1 MKIALLI
8 CGQIRGNVKKT
19 FDNLNKHLVKENV
32 DVFISSWKESLNDT
46 SRGVDQRTKHPNLSN
61 IQSGALKNYINNIVD
76 ISLYDNIDLV
86 DQFNMHQSRYESKEK
101 HSSHGILYNQFL
113 VENAINKLKKY
124 EVKKNI
130 SYDII
135 VKVRPDFMFRK
146 AINYEIGEHIY
157 LSKNKTNKFQ
167 ASDKFFYGNRELF
180 IYFINCLRTQIQK
193 VLTTSMET
201 DHPNMRQKPI
211 GERFYRQVLDDYK
224 ISTKIVENGRILR

>member
-19 FDNLNKHLVKENV
+19 FANLNKHLVKANV
-32 DVFISSWKESLNDT
+32 DVFISSWKQSLNDT
-46 SRGVDQRTKHPNLSN
+46 VRGVEQRTKHTNLSN
-61 IQSGALKNYINNIVD
+61 IQSDVFKNYINNIVD
-76 ISLYDNIDLV
+76 ISLYENIDLV
-86 DQFNMHQSRYESKEK
+86 DEFNMHESRYKSTEK

-113 VENAINKLKKY
+113 IENAIDKLKKY

-135 VKVRPDFMFRK
+135 VKVRPDFVFRK

-167 ASDKFFYGNRELF
+167 ASDKFFYSNRELF
-180 IYFINCLRTQIQK
+180 IYYINCLRTQIQK
-193 VLTTSMET
+193 VLTTSIET
-201 DHPNMRQKPI
+201 DQPDMRQKPVKR
-211 GERFYRQVLDDYK
+211 GFTDRF
-224 ISTKIVENGRILR
+224 